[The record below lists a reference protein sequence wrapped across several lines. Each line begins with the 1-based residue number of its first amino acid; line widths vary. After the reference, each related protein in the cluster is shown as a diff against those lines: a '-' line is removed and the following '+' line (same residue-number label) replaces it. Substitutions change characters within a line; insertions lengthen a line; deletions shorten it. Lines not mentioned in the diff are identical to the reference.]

1 WSGPSGSAVV
11 ATGWA
16 RTIPIPPTL
25 AAARPPATTSTK
37 ARRVTCRSQ
46 TLLCVA
52 RSRPRVIP
60 ARFVMCCLVTRKRL
74 GPLRCRAGF
83 VSAIGAA
90 RKTKDR
96 ERYRPCGFSR
106 MTRPGRGQSPR
117 KNGNGLLYRLRHVDR
132 RQHRMQ
138 RSSAGPRPNRRRVA
152 RLGSLDQRWRERGED
167 RFEVALAARVE
178 DVGRKSEGA
187 RGLSRVAHLSF
198 GA

>member
-1 WSGPSGSAVV
+1 
-11 ATGWA
+11 
-16 RTIPIPPTL
+16 
-25 AAARPPATTSTK
+25 
-37 ARRVTCRSQ
+37 
-46 TLLCVA
+46 LCVA

-106 MTRPGRGQSPR
+106 MTRPGRG
-117 KNGNGLLYRLRHVDR
+117 
-132 RQHRMQ
+132 
-138 RSSAGPRPNRRRVA
+138 PRPNRRRVA
-152 RLGSLDQRWRERGED
+152 RLGSTDQRWRERGED
-167 RFEVALAARVE
+167 RFEVALGARVE
-178 DVGRKSEGA
+178 DVERKSEGA